1 MPPSSNVT
9 NDINVAVIEFD
20 SETNMKYNDDLSKQR
35 TISICDDGAIGVR
48 LSFDGVRIMEDLSPR
63 ITITFQN
70 VCKIIDIP
78 GKMMDPPS
86 KEKIVQRTLLDNV
99 SGQVHPGQLV
109 ALMGPSGCGK
119 TTLLNTLAGR
129 SLNGV
134 TGNIWLNNQR
144 YEKSMKRNIAYVLQ
158 EDIFFENLTVKQQL
172 TYTALLR
179 LPNSLT
185 RKDKLAQVEQIIE
198 QLHLQ
203 NCANTPIIL
212 ISGGQKRRVNIGTE
226 LLTNPSVIFLD
237 EPTSGLDSTSAVTL
251 IRVLRELALKGK
263 TIMMSIHQPSSQI
276 FQSFDQ
282 LILLADAKTIFMGK
296 PSNALN
302 YFATLGHHAPLQYN
316 PADFIM
322 DLVNQDK
329 EIREH
334 LKEAYIQNKSSNNL
348 QYSTEGRKYLID
360 EPNEKEID
368 LINQSHKNLMS
379 NKNESKWPIGFF
391 AQTWILFSRNWVLTS
406 KSQFTKLNCIQ
417 ACFITIV
424 FGLFWLRM
432 KYHENT
438 IEDRSSFIFFVLIFW
453 PLSICFG
460 GVVSFSI
467 ETSVIDK
474 ERASGSFRL
483 SAYFFAKCLS
493 ESPIKLVLPA
503 ISFIIMYWMANINSD
518 FANFLGILSF
528 LSMSVLVAESIGLF
542 FGALLQDVGRAM
554 VACNVYLFGCLLAVG
569 YFSHSTPYWL
579 IVWVKWIS
587 YNTYAYN
594 GCMQLQFMGE
604 RIYQCTNGAF
614 IQMSVGYFSH
624 STPYWLIVWVKWIS
638 YNTYA
643 YNGCMQLQF
652 MGERI
657 YQCTNGAFIHMCK
670 NNTNGTFISNEA
682 IEYFNLNLNVGLNFL
697 VLFGMLIFYRT
708 TAYIALRFSNIRRGR
723 T

>member
-1 MPPSSNVT
+1 MSSSSNVT
-9 NDINVAVIEFD
+9 NHINVAVIEPDF
-20 SETNMKYNDDLSKQR
+20 ETNIKYNDVSKQR
-35 TISICDDGAIGVR
+35 PTSIR
-48 LSFDGVRIMEDLSPR
+48 TQLSFEGMRIMEDLSPQ

-134 TGNIWLNNQR
+134 TGNIWLNHQR
-144 YEKSMKRNIAYVLQ
+144 YEKSMKRKLAYVLQ

-179 LPNSLT
+179 LPNNLT

-203 NCANTPIIL
+203 NCANTPVLL

-251 IRVLRELALKGK
+251 MHVLRELALKGK
-263 TIMMSIHQPSSQI
+263 TIIMSIHQPSSQI

-296 PSNALN
+296 SSNALD

-329 EIREH
+329 EIREE
-334 LKEAYIQNKSSNNL
+334 LKEAYIQNKSSNNS
-348 QYSTEGRKYLID
+348 QHSTEGRKYLID
-360 EPNEKEID
+360 EPNGTEID
-368 LINQSHKNLMS
+368 LINKYPINLMS

-391 AQTWILFSRNWVLTS
+391 AQTWVLFSRNWILTS
-406 KSQFTKLNCIQ
+406 KSQFTKLNFIQ
-417 ACFITIV
+417 AFFITII

-438 IEDRSSFIFFVLIFW
+438 LQDRSSFIFFSLIFW
-453 PLSICFG
+453 PLEICFG
-460 GVVSFSI
+460 GVLSFPI
-467 ETSVIDK
+467 ETCVINK

-483 SAYFFAKCLS
+483 SAYYFAKCLT
-493 ESPIKLVLPA
+493 ETPIKLVLPA
-503 ISFIIMYWMANINSD
+503 ISYTILYWMVNVNSN
-518 FANFLGILSF
+518 FANFLGILCF
-528 LSMSVLVAESIGLF
+528 QLMSVLVAESIGLF
-542 FGALLQDVGRAM
+542 FGALFQDVRKAI
-554 VACNVYLFGCLLAVG
+554 VASHVCLLGFLLAVG
-569 YFSHSTPYWL
+569 YFSHNTPYWL
-579 IVWVKWIS
+579 TVWVKWIS
-587 YNTYAYN
+587 FFTYAYS

-604 RIYQCTNGAF
+604 RTYQCTDGA
-614 IQMSVGYFSH
+614 Y
-624 STPYWLIVWVKWIS
+624 TD
-638 YNTYA
+638 
-643 YNGCMQLQF
+643 
-652 MGERI
+652 
-657 YQCTNGAFIHMCK
+657 MCK

-682 IEYFNLNLNVGLNFL
+682 IKYFNLNLNVGFNFL
-697 VLFGMLIFYRT
+697 VLFGMFIVYRIA
-708 TAYIALRFSNIRRGR
+708 AYIALRFSNIRRGR

>member
-1 MPPSSNVT
+1 MSSPSNIT
-9 NDINVAVIEFD
+9 NHINVAVIETDF
-20 SETNMKYNDDLSKQR
+20 ETNMKHNDDISKQR
-35 TISICDDGAIGVR
+35 TISICGDATIGVR
-48 LSFDGVRIMEDLSPR
+48 LSLAGVRIMEDLSPR
-63 ITITFQN
+63 ITVTFQN

-86 KEKIVQRTLLDNV
+86 KEKIVKRTLLDNV

-134 TGNIWLNNQR
+134 TGNIWLNHQR
-144 YEKSMKRNIAYVLQ
+144 YEKSMKRILAYVLQ

-179 LPNSLT
+179 LPNNLT

-203 NCANTPIIL
+203 NCVNTPILL

-251 IRVLRELALKGK
+251 VRILRELALKGK
-263 TIMMSIHQPSSQI
+263 TIVMSIHQPSSQI
-276 FQSFDQ
+276 FHSFDQ

-296 PSNALN
+296 PSNALD

-329 EIREH
+329 EIREE
-334 LKEAYIQNKSSNNL
+334 LKEAYVQNKSSNNV
-348 QYSTEGRKYLID
+348 QCSTEGQKYLID
-360 EPNEKEID
+360 EPNGKEID
-368 LINQSHKNLMS
+368 LINKYPINLMS

-391 AQTWILFSRNWVLTS
+391 AQTWVLFSRNWILTS

-417 ACFITIV
+417 AVFITII

-438 IEDRSSFIFFVLIFW
+438 LQDRSSFIFFLLIFW
-453 PLSICFG
+453 PLEICFG
-460 GVVSFSI
+460 GVLSFPR
-467 ETSVIDK
+467 ETSVINK

-483 SAYFFAKCLS
+483 SAYYFAKCLS
-493 ESPIKLVLPA
+493 ETPIKLVLPA
-503 ISFIIMYWMANINSD
+503 ISLTIMYWMVNVNSN
-518 FANFLGILSF
+518 FANFLGILCF
-528 LSMSVLVAESIGLF
+528 LLMSVLVAESVGLF
-542 FGALLQDVGRAM
+542 FGALFQDLGRAW
-554 VACNVYLFGCLLAVG
+554 VACNVSALGFLLAVG

-579 IVWVKWIS
+579 TVWVKWIS
-587 YNTYAYN
+587 FFTYAYN

-604 RIYQCTNGAF
+604 RTYQCTDGAY
-614 IQMSVGYFSH
+614 ID
-624 STPYWLIVWVKWIS
+624 
-638 YNTYA
+638 
-643 YNGCMQLQF
+643 
-652 MGERI
+652 
-657 YQCTNGAFIHMCK
+657 MCK
-670 NNTNGTFISNEA
+670 NNMNGTFISNEA
-682 IEYFNLNLNVGLNFL
+682 IKYFNLDLNVGFNFL
-697 VLFGMLIFYRT
+697 VLFGMFIVYRIA
-708 TAYIALRFSNIRRGR
+708 AYIALRFSNIRQGR

>member
-1 MPPSSNVT
+1 MSSSSNVT
-9 NDINVAVIEFD
+9 NHINVAVIEPDF
-20 SETNMKYNDDLSKQR
+20 ETNMKYNDDISKQR
-35 TISICDDGAIGVR
+35 PTSIR
-48 LSFDGVRIMEDLSPR
+48 TQLSFEGMRILEDLSPQ

-70 VCKIIDIP
+70 VCKIINIP

-134 TGNIWLNNQR
+134 TGNIWLNHQR
-144 YEKSMKRNIAYVLQ
+144 YEKSMKRILAYVLQ

-179 LPNSLT
+179 LPNNLT

-203 NCANTPIIL
+203 NCVNTPILL

-251 IRVLRELALKGK
+251 VRILRELALKGK
-263 TIMMSIHQPSSQI
+263 TIVMSIHQPSSQI
-276 FQSFDQ
+276 FHSFDQ

-296 PSNALN
+296 PSNALD

-329 EIREH
+329 EIREE
-334 LKEAYIQNKSSNNL
+334 LKEAYVQNKSSNNV
-348 QYSTEGRKYLID
+348 QCSTEGQKYLID
-360 EPNEKEID
+360 EPNGKEID
-368 LINQSHKNLMS
+368 LINKYPINLMS

-391 AQTWILFSRNWVLTS
+391 AQTWVLFSRNWILTS

-417 ACFITIV
+417 AVFITII

-438 IEDRSSFIFFVLIFW
+438 LQDRSSFIFFLLIFW
-453 PLSICFG
+453 PLEICFG
-460 GVVSFSI
+460 GVLSFPR
-467 ETSVIDK
+467 ETSVINK

-483 SAYFFAKCLS
+483 SAYYFAKCLS
-493 ESPIKLVLPA
+493 ETPIKLVLPA
-503 ISFIIMYWMANINSD
+503 ISLTIMYWMVNVNSN
-518 FANFLGILSF
+518 FANFLGILCF
-528 LSMSVLVAESIGLF
+528 LLMSVLVAESVGLF
-542 FGALLQDVGRAM
+542 FGALFQDLGRAW
-554 VACNVYLFGCLLAVG
+554 VACNVSALGFLLAVG

-579 IVWVKWIS
+579 TVWVKWIS
-587 YNTYAYN
+587 FFTYAYN

-604 RIYQCTNGAF
+604 RTYQCTDGAY
-614 IQMSVGYFSH
+614 ID
-624 STPYWLIVWVKWIS
+624 
-638 YNTYA
+638 
-643 YNGCMQLQF
+643 
-652 MGERI
+652 
-657 YQCTNGAFIHMCK
+657 MCK
-670 NNTNGTFISNEA
+670 NNMNGTFISNEA
-682 IEYFNLNLNVGLNFL
+682 IKYFNLDLNVGFNFL
-697 VLFGMLIFYRT
+697 VLFGMFIVYRIA
-708 TAYIALRFSNIRRGR
+708 AYIALRFSNIRQGR

>member
-1 MPPSSNVT
+1 MSSPSNMT
-9 NDINVAVIEFD
+9 NHINVAVIETDF
-20 SETNMKYNDDLSKQR
+20 ETNMKYNDDISKQR
-35 TISICDDGAIGVR
+35 TISKCGDATIGVR
-48 LSFDGVRIMEDLSPR
+48 LSIDGVRVVEDLSSR

-70 VCKIIDIP
+70 ICKIIDIP

-99 SGQVHPGQLV
+99 SGQIHPGQLV

-134 TGNIWLNNQR
+134 TGNIWLNHQL
-144 YEKSMKRNIAYVLQ
+144 YEKSMKRILAYVLQ

-179 LPNSLT
+179 LPNNLT

-203 NCANTPIIL
+203 NCANTPILL

-251 IRVLRELALKGK
+251 MRILRELALKGK

-296 PSNALN
+296 PSNALD

-322 DLVNQDK
+322 DLVNQDNG
-329 EIREH
+329 IREE
-334 LKEAYIQNKSSNNL
+334 LKEAYIQNKSSNNI
-348 QYSTEGRKYLID
+348 QYSTEGQKYLID
-360 EPNEKEID
+360 EPNGEEID
-368 LINQSHKNLMS
+368 LINKYPINLMS

-406 KSQFTKLNCIQ
+406 KSQFTRLNCIQ
-417 ACFITIV
+417 AVFITII

-438 IEDRSSFIFFVLIFW
+438 IQDRSSFIFFLLIFW
-453 PLSICFG
+453 PLEICFG
-460 GVVSFSI
+460 GVLSFPS
-467 ETSVIDK
+467 ETSVINK

-483 SAYFFAKCLS
+483 SAYYFAKCLS
-493 ESPIKLVLPA
+493 ETPIKLVLPA
-503 ISFIIMYWMANINSD
+503 ISLTIMYWMVNVNSN
-518 FANFLGILSF
+518 FANFLGILCF
-528 LSMSVLVAESIGLF
+528 LLMSVLVAESVGLF
-542 FGALLQDVGRAM
+542 FGALFQDVGRAW
-554 VACNVYLFGCLLAVG
+554 VACNVSALGFLLAVG

-579 IVWVKWIS
+579 TVWVKWIS
-587 YNTYAYN
+587 FFTYAYN

-604 RIYQCTNGAF
+604 RTYQCTDGAY
-614 IQMSVGYFSH
+614 ID
-624 STPYWLIVWVKWIS
+624 T
-638 YNTYA
+638 
-643 YNGCMQLQF
+643 
-652 MGERI
+652 
-657 YQCTNGAFIHMCK
+657 CK
-670 NNTNGTFISNEA
+670 NNPNGTFISNEA
-682 IEYFNLNLNVGLNFL
+682 IKYFNLDLNVGFNFL
-697 VLFGMLIFYRT
+697 VLFGMFIVYRIA
-708 TAYIALRFSNIRRGR
+708 AYIALRFSNVRGGR

>member
-1 MPPSSNVT
+1 MSSPSNIT
-9 NDINVAVIEFD
+9 NHINVAVIEPDF
-20 SETNMKYNDDLSKQR
+20 ETNMKYNDDISKQR
-35 TISICDDGAIGVR
+35 TVSICGDATIGVR
-48 LSFDGVRIMEDLSPR
+48 LSLAGVRIMEDLSPR
-63 ITITFQN
+63 ITVTFQN

-86 KEKIVQRTLLDNV
+86 KEKIVQLTLLDNV
-99 SGQVHPGQLV
+99 SGQVHPGQIV

-144 YEKSMKRNIAYVLQ
+144 YKKI
-158 EDIFFENLTVKQQL
+158 
-172 TYTALLR
+172 
-179 LPNSLT
+179 
-185 RKDKLAQVEQIIE
+185 EQIIE

-203 NCANTPIIL
+203 NCANTPIRL

-251 IRVLRELALKGK
+251 MRILRELALKGK
-263 TIMMSIHQPSSQI
+263 TIMMSIYQPSSQI

-296 PSNALN
+296 PLNALD

-322 DLVNQDK
+322 DLVNQDNG
-329 EIREH
+329 IREE

-360 EPNEKEID
+360 EPNGKEID
-368 LINQSHKNLMS
+368 LINKYPINLMS
-379 NKNESKWPIGFF
+379 HKNESKWPIGFF
-391 AQTWILFSRNWVLTS
+391 AQTWVLFSRNWILTS

-417 ACFITIV
+417 TFCLTII

-438 IEDRSSFIFFVLIFW
+438 LQDRSSFIFFAMLFW
-453 PLSICFG
+453 PLEICFG
-460 GVVSFSI
+460 GVLSFPI
-467 ETSVIDK
+467 ETSVINK
-474 ERASGSFRL
+474 ERASGSYRL
-483 SAYFFAKCLS
+483 SAYYFAKCLS
-493 ESPIKLVLPA
+493 ETPIKLVLPA
-503 ISFIIMYWMANINSD
+503 ISYTILYWMVNVNSN
-518 FANFLGILSF
+518 FANFLGILCF
-528 LSMSVLVAESIGLF
+528 LLMSVLVTESIGLF
-542 FGALLQDVGRAM
+542 FGALFQDVGRAT
-554 VACNVYLFGCLLAVG
+554 VACNVYLLGFLLAVG

-579 IVWVKWIS
+579 TVWVKWIS
-587 YNTYAYN
+587 FFTYTYS

-604 RIYQCTNGAF
+604 RIYQCTNGAY
-614 IQMSVGYFSH
+614 ID
-624 STPYWLIVWVKWIS
+624 
-638 YNTYA
+638 
-643 YNGCMQLQF
+643 
-652 MGERI
+652 
-657 YQCTNGAFIHMCK
+657 MCK
-670 NNTNGTFISNEA
+670 NNMNGTFISNEA
-682 IEYFNLNLNVGLNFL
+682 IKYFNLDLNVGFNFL
-697 VLFGMLIFYRT
+697 VLFGMFIVYRIA
-708 TAYIALRFSNIRRGR
+708 AYTALRFSNVRGGR

>member
-1 MPPSSNVT
+1 
-9 NDINVAVIEFD
+9 
-20 SETNMKYNDDLSKQR
+20 
-35 TISICDDGAIGVR
+35 
-48 LSFDGVRIMEDLSPR
+48 
-63 ITITFQN
+63 
-70 VCKIIDIP
+70 
-78 GKMMDPPS
+78 
-86 KEKIVQRTLLDNV
+86 
-99 SGQVHPGQLV
+99 QLV

-263 TIMMSIHQPSSQI
+263 TILMSIHQPSSPI
-276 FQSFDQ
+276 FHSFDQ

-296 PSNALN
+296 PSNALD

-329 EIREH
+329 EIREE
-334 LKEAYIQNKSSNNL
+334 LKEAYIQNKSSNRLENPHK
-348 QYSTEGRKYLID
+348 YSSEGRKYLID

-368 LINQSHKNLMS
+368 LINKHHKNLMA
-379 NKNESKWPIGFF
+379 NKNENKWPI
-391 AQTWILFSRNWVLTS
+391 
-406 KSQFTKLNCIQ
+406 

-438 IEDRSSFIFFVLIFW
+438 IQDRSSFIFFVLIFW

-604 RIYQCTNGAF
+604 RTYQCTDGAY
-614 IQMSVGYFSH
+614 ID
-624 STPYWLIVWVKWIS
+624 T
-638 YNTYA
+638 
-643 YNGCMQLQF
+643 
-652 MGERI
+652 
-657 YQCTNGAFIHMCK
+657 CK
-670 NNTNGTFISNEA
+670 NNPNGTFISNEA
-682 IEYFNLNLNVGLNFL
+682 IKYFNLNLNVGLNFL

>member
-1 MPPSSNVT
+1 MSSSPSVINH
-9 NDINVAVIEFD
+9 INVAVIETDF
-20 SETNMKYNDDLSKQR
+20 ETNMKYNDDMSKQR
-35 TISICDDGAIGVR
+35 TISVCSDATIGVR
-48 LSFDGVRIMEDLSPR
+48 LSIDGVHIMEDLSPR

-70 VCKIIDIP
+70 VCKIVDIP

-86 KEKIVQRTLLDNV
+86 KEKLVQRTLLDNV

-119 TTLLNTLAGR
+119 TTLLNILAGR

-134 TGNIWLNNQR
+134 TGNIWLNHQR
-144 YEKSMKRNIAYVLQ
+144 YEKSMKRILAYVLQ

-172 TYTALLR
+172 TCTALLR

-185 RKDKLAQVEQIIE
+185 RKDKLAQVEQVIE

-203 NCANTPIIL
+203 TCANTPILL

-251 IRVLRELALKGK
+251 MRVLRELALKGK

-296 PSNALN
+296 PSNALD

-322 DLVNQDK
+322 DLVNQDM
-329 EIREH
+329 ETREQ

-360 EPNEKEID
+360 EPNGKEID
-368 LINQSHKNLMS
+368 LINKHPLSFQS

-391 AQTWILFSRNWVLTS
+391 AQTWVLFSRNWILTS

-417 ACFITIV
+417 TFCLTII

-438 IEDRSSFIFFVLIFW
+438 LQDRSSFIFFAMLFW
-453 PLSICFG
+453 PLEICFG
-460 GVVSFSI
+460 GVLSFPI
-467 ETSVIDK
+467 ETSVINK
-474 ERASGSFRL
+474 ERASGSYRL
-483 SAYFFAKCLS
+483 SAYYFAKCLS
-493 ESPIKLVLPA
+493 ETPIKLVLPA
-503 ISFIIMYWMANINSD
+503 ISYTILYWMVNVNSN
-518 FANFLGILSF
+518 FANFLGILCF
-528 LSMSVLVAESIGLF
+528 LLMSVLVTESIGLF
-542 FGALLQDVGRAM
+542 FGALFQDVGRAT
-554 VACNVYLFGCLLAVG
+554 VACNVYLLGFLLAVG

-579 IVWVKWIS
+579 TVWVKWIS
-587 YNTYAYN
+587 LFTYTYS

-604 RIYQCTNGAF
+604 RIYQCTNGAY
-614 IQMSVGYFSH
+614 ID
-624 STPYWLIVWVKWIS
+624 
-638 YNTYA
+638 
-643 YNGCMQLQF
+643 
-652 MGERI
+652 
-657 YQCTNGAFIHMCK
+657 MCK
-670 NNTNGTFISNEA
+670 NNMNGTFISNEA
-682 IEYFNLNLNVGLNFL
+682 IKYFNLDLNVGFNFL
-697 VLFGMLIFYRT
+697 VLFGMFIVYRIA
-708 TAYIALRFSNIRRGR
+708 AYTALRFSNVRRGR

>member
-1 MPPSSNVT
+1 MPSSSNIT
-9 NDINVAVIEFD
+9 NDINVAVIELD
-20 SETNMKYNDDLSKQR
+20 SETNMKYTDDISKQR
-35 TISICDDGAIGVR
+35 TISICRDGAIGVR

-99 SGQVHPGQLV
+99 SGQVHPRQLV

-263 TIMMSIHQPSSQI
+263 TILMSIHQPSSPI
-276 FQSFDQ
+276 FHSFDQ

-296 PSNALN
+296 PSNALD

-329 EIREH
+329 EIREE
-334 LKEAYIQNKSSNNL
+334 LKEAYIQNKSSNRLENPHK
-348 QYSTEGRKYLID
+348 YSSEGRKYLID

-368 LINQSHKNLMS
+368 LINKHHKNLMA
-379 NKNESKWPIGFF
+379 NKNENKWPIGFF

-438 IEDRSSFIFFVLIFW
+438 IQDRSSFIFFVLIFW

-604 RIYQCTNGAF
+604 RTYQCTNGVY
-614 IQMSVGYFSH
+614 ID
-624 STPYWLIVWVKWIS
+624 
-638 YNTYA
+638 
-643 YNGCMQLQF
+643 
-652 MGERI
+652 
-657 YQCTNGAFIHMCK
+657 MCK

-682 IEYFNLNLNVGLNFL
+682 IKYFNLNLNVGLNFL

>member
-1 MPPSSNVT
+1 M
-9 NDINVAVIEFD
+9 
-20 SETNMKYNDDLSKQR
+20 
-35 TISICDDGAIGVR
+35 
-48 LSFDGVRIMEDLSPR
+48 
-63 ITITFQN
+63 
-70 VCKIIDIP
+70 ID
-78 GKMMDPPS
+78 
-86 KEKIVQRTLLDNV
+86 
-99 SGQVHPGQLV
+99 
-109 ALMGPSGCGK
+109 
-119 TTLLNTLAGR
+119 
-129 SLNGV
+129 
-134 TGNIWLNNQR
+134 
-144 YEKSMKRNIAYVLQ
+144 
-158 EDIFFENLTVKQQL
+158 
-172 TYTALLR
+172 
-179 LPNSLT
+179 LT

-296 PSNALN
+296 PSNALD
-302 YFATLGHHAPLQYN
+302 YFATLCHHAPLQYN

-329 EIREH
+329 EIREQ

-614 IQMSVGYFSH
+614 I
-624 STPYWLIVWVKWIS
+624 
-638 YNTYA
+638 
-643 YNGCMQLQF
+643 
-652 MGERI
+652 
-657 YQCTNGAFIHMCK
+657 HMCK